1 MAEAED
7 VIADA
12 ARHATVYAQALWRRH
27 RPAPPGPPVV
37 TLAEVAPRLDL
48 LIAAAFGASLPL
60 RAAQPPAPP
69 TLLMRWA
76 GRHSAP
82 PPRTAVPG
90 TDGSHLW
97 LPAALPAGG
106 GTVLATEHYRT
117 LALVQAQRALRSSA
131 AIAATLREP
140 PLRALFLLL
149 EAHAAD
155 AALVARL
162 PGMAAP
168 LMRLRQGALRN
179 RPAVQ
184 ALPGAV
190 RGFERLVQALMAAP
204 PGEPAPL
211 VAALDGA
218 EAQGARQGI
227 LLDLPA
233 DATAVVVRARELL
246 SRLVDPA
253 APPVRHWFCADLWT
267 GEFRSPSPDASALP
281 GRQHEVG
288 DADAPGAPP
297 RAARMPRRPEARQ
310 ALDEEDR
317 ESPPGPWMVQ
327 TAQPH
332 EQAEDPMGMHRPTDR
347 DTTTA
352 AEDFADALSELPEA
366 RLVTAPGRPKEVL
379 LSDDP
384 PDAGA
389 RRAAAAPGHSA
400 GAVALQYPEWDW
412 RVRSYRAPGATV
424 RLGVAPDG
432 PAQWLAQ
439 TLAERHGMLQAVRR
453 HFELLRSQRSV
464 VRRQVDGDDIDL
476 DAWCEARADFVA
488 GLPLSERVYRRQS
501 RHRRDLA
508 VLVLIDVS
516 GSTDGWVAPGRR
528 VIDVGREALLVVS
541 IALDGMGA
549 PFGVQAFSGEGP
561 QGVVVRSVKQ
571 FAEPY
576 GPSVALRI
584 AGLEPEHYTRAG
596 AALRHA
602 SSTLM
607 AQAAAHR
614 LLLLISDGK
623 PNDVDAYEGRYGVE
637 DMRQAVTEARLQGI
651 APFCLTIDRQAAG
664 YLSCIFGAHN
674 YALLPRTERLPEV
687 LLDWLRRLVTQ

>member
-1 MAEAED
+1 
-7 VIADA
+7 
-12 ARHATVYAQALWRRH
+12 
-27 RPAPPGPPVV
+27 
-37 TLAEVAPRLDL
+37 
-48 LIAAAFGASLPL
+48 
-60 RAAQPPAPP
+60 
-69 TLLMRWA
+69 
-76 GRHSAP
+76 
-82 PPRTAVPG
+82 
-90 TDGSHLW
+90 
-97 LPAALPAGG
+97 
-106 GTVLATEHYRT
+106 
-117 LALVQAQRALRSSA
+117 
-131 AIAATLREP
+131 
-140 PLRALFLLL
+140 
-149 EAHAAD
+149 
-155 AALVARL
+155 
-162 PGMAAP
+162 
-168 LMRLRQGALRN
+168 
-179 RPAVQ
+179 
-184 ALPGAV
+184 
-190 RGFERLVQALMAAP
+190 
-204 PGEPAPL
+204 
-211 VAALDGA
+211 
-218 EAQGARQGI
+218 
-227 LLDLPA
+227 
-233 DATAVVVRARELL
+233 
-246 SRLVDPA
+246 
-253 APPVRHWFCADLWT
+253 
-267 GEFRSPSPDASALP
+267 
-281 GRQHEVG
+281 
-288 DADAPGAPP
+288 
-297 RAARMPRRPEARQ
+297 
-310 ALDEEDR
+310 
-317 ESPPGPWMVQ
+317 
-327 TAQPH
+327 
-332 EQAEDPMGMHRPTDR
+332 
-347 DTTTA
+347 
-352 AEDFADALSELPEA
+352 
-366 RLVTAPGRPKEVL
+366 
-379 LSDDP
+379 
-384 PDAGA
+384 
-389 RRAAAAPGHSA
+389 
-400 GAVALQYPEWDW
+400 
-412 RVRSYRAPGATV
+412 
-424 RLGVAPDG
+424 
-432 PAQWLAQ
+432 
-439 TLAERHGMLQAVRR
+439 MLQAVRR

>member
-60 RAAQPPAPP
+60 RAAQPPPSP

-82 PPRTAVPG
+82 LQRAALPG
-90 TDGSHLW
+90 TDGRYLW
-97 LPAALPAGG
+97 LPAALPAEA
-106 GTVLATEHYRT
+106 GTALALEQYRT

-131 AIAATLREP
+131 AIAAILREP

-155 AALVARL
+155 AALLARL
-162 PGMAAP
+162 PGMSAP
-168 LMRLRQGALRN
+168 LMRLRRGALRE
-179 RPAVQ
+179 RPAVE
-184 ALPGAV
+184 ALPIAV
-190 RGFERLVQALMAAP
+190 RGFERLAQALLAAP
-204 PGEPAPL
+204 PGEPVPL
-211 VAALDGA
+211 AAA
-218 EAQGARQGI
+218 VNMTEAQGLAHGFV
-227 LLDLPA
+227 LDLPA
-233 DATAVVVRARELL
+233 DAPTVLLRARELF
-246 SRLVDPA
+246 SPVVGSAP
-253 APPVRHWFCADLWT
+253 PPVRRWYWADLWT
-267 GEFRSPSPDASALP
+267 GELRSPSPNVTALP
-281 GRQHEVG
+281 GMPEDS
-288 DADAPGAPP
+288 DAGAPGAPP
-297 RAARMPRRPEARQ
+297 RAARMSRRPEARQ
-310 ALDEEDR
+310 VLDGEDR

-332 EQAEDPMGMHRPTDR
+332 EQAEDPMGMQRPTDR

-352 AEDFADALSELPEA
+352 ADDFADALSELPEA

-384 PDAGA
+384 PEASA
-389 RRAAAAPGHSA
+389 RRATAALDDAA
-400 GAVALQYPEWDW
+400 GTVALQYPEWDY
-412 RVRSYRAPGATV
+412 RVRAYRAPGATV

-432 PAQWLAQ
+432 PALWLEQ
-439 TLAERHGMLQAVRR
+439 TLAERQGMLQAVRR

-464 VRRQVDGDDIDL
+464 VRRQFDGDDIDL
-476 DAWCEARADFVA
+476 DAWCEAHADYAA
-488 GLPLSERVYRRQS
+488 GLPLSERVYRRQN

-528 VIDVGREALLVVS
+528 VIDVGREALLMVS

-561 QGVVVRSVKQ
+561 QGVVVRNVKQ

-576 GPSVALRI
+576 GPPVALRI

-607 AQAAAHR
+607 TQAAAHR

-623 PNDVDAYEGRYGVE
+623 PNDVDDYEGRYGVE

-664 YLSCIFGAHN
+664 YLPNIFGAHN
-674 YALLPRTERLPEV
+674 YALLPRAERLPEV
-687 LLDWLRRLVTQ
+687 LLDWMRRLVTQ

>member
-48 LIAAAFGASLPL
+48 LIAAAFGASFPL
-60 RAAQPPAPP
+60 RAAQPPPPP

-82 PPRTAVPG
+82 LQRAALPG
-90 TDGSHLW
+90 TDGRHLW
-97 LPAALPAGG
+97 LPAALPAGAG
-106 GTVLATEHYRT
+106 PTLALEQYRT

-155 AALVARL
+155 AALLARL
-162 PGMAAP
+162 PGMSAP
-168 LMRLRQGALRN
+168 LMRLRRGALRE
-179 RPAVQ
+179 RPAVE
-184 ALPGAV
+184 ALPIAV
-190 RGFERLVQALMAAP
+190 RGFERLAQALLAAP
-204 PGEPAPL
+204 PGEPVPL
-211 VAALDGA
+211 AAALNGA
-218 EAQGARQGI
+218 EARGTV
-227 LLDLPA
+227 LDPPA
-233 DATAVVVRARELL
+233 DAPTVLQRARELL
-246 SRLVDPA
+246 SLLVPPA
-253 APPVRHWFCADLWT
+253 PPPVRRWYWADLWT
-267 GEFRSPSPDASALP
+267 GELRPPLPDASPLP
-281 GRQHEVG
+281 GLAEDS
-288 DADAPGAPP
+288 DAGAPGAPP

-317 ESPPGPWMVQ
+317 PSPPGPWMVQ

-332 EQAEDPMGMHRPTDR
+332 EQAEDPMGMQRPTDR

-352 AEDFADALSELPEA
+352 ADDFADALSELPEA

-384 PDAGA
+384 PEASA
-389 RRAAAAPGHSA
+389 RRAAAAPGDAA
-400 GAVALQYPEWDW
+400 GTVALQYPEWDY
-412 RVRSYRAPGATV
+412 RVRAYRAPGATV

-432 PAQWLAQ
+432 PALWLAQ
-439 TLAERHGMLQAVRR
+439 TLAERQGMLQAVRR

-464 VRRQVDGDDIDL
+464 VRRQFDGDDIDL
-476 DAWCEARADFVA
+476 DAWCEARADFAA

-528 VIDVGREALLVVS
+528 VIDVGREALLMVS

-561 QGVVVRSVKQ
+561 QGVVVRNVKQ

-576 GPSVALRI
+576 GPPVALRI

-623 PNDVDAYEGRYGVE
+623 PNDVDDYEGRYGVE

-664 YLSCIFGAHN
+664 YLPGIFGAHH
-674 YALLPRTERLPEV
+674 YALLPRADRLPEV
-687 LLDWLRRLVTQ
+687 LLDWMRRLVAQ

>member
-60 RAAQPPAPP
+60 RIAQPPPPP

-82 PPRTAVPG
+82 PQRTALPG
-90 TDGSHLW
+90 TDGRHLW
-97 LPAALPAGG
+97 LPSALPAGA
-106 GTVLATEHYRT
+106 GTALALEHYRT

-140 PLRALFLLL
+140 PLHALFLLL

-162 PGMAAP
+162 PGMSAP
-168 LMRLRQGALRN
+168 LMRLRQGALQE
-179 RPAVQ
+179 RPAVE
-184 ALPGAV
+184 ALPVAV
-190 RGFERLVQALMAAP
+190 RGFERLAQALMAAS
-204 PGEPAPL
+204 PGESVPL
-211 VAALDGA
+211 AAAFNGT
-218 EAQGARQGI
+218 EAQGAARGVV
-227 LLDLPA
+227 LGLPA
-233 DATAVVVRARELL
+233 DAATVLLRARELL
-246 SRLVDPA
+246 SLLVGPG
-253 APPVRHWFCADLWT
+253 APSVRRWFWADMWT
-267 GEFRSPSPDASALP
+267 GELRSPSPEALALP
-281 GRQHEVG
+281 GTQEDG
-288 DADAPGAPP
+288 DDGAPGAPP

-310 ALDEEDR
+310 ALDEEDHP
-317 ESPPGPWMVQ
+317 SPPGPWMVQ

-332 EQAEDPMGMHRPTDR
+332 EQAEDPMGMQRPTDR

-352 AEDFADALSELPEA
+352 ADDFADALSELPEA
-366 RLVTAPGRPKEVL
+366 RLLASPGRPKEVL

-384 PDAGA
+384 PDASA
-389 RRAAAAPGHSA
+389 RRATAPPGEA
-400 GAVALQYPEWDW
+400 GGAVALQYPEWDW
-412 RVRSYRAPGATV
+412 RVRAYRAPGVTV

-432 PAQWLAQ
+432 SAHWLEQ

-464 VRRQVDGDDIDL
+464 VRRQIDGDDIDL
-476 DAWCEARADFVA
+476 DAWCEAHADFAA

-561 QGVVVRSVKQ
+561 QGVVVRNVKH

-576 GPSVALRI
+576 GPPVALRI
-584 AGLEPEHYTRAG
+584 AGLEGIVFDRRQ
-596 AALRHA
+596 RHRHHIQV
-602 SSTLM
+602 LGRVL
-607 AQAAAHR
+607 AQVGH
-614 LLLLISDGK
+614 
-623 PNDVDAYEGRYGVE
+623 
-637 DMRQAVTEARLQGI
+637 
-651 APFCLTIDRQAAG
+651 
-664 YLSCIFGAHN
+664 HH
-674 YALLPRTERLPEV
+674 
-687 LLDWLRRLVTQ
+687 